1 MREKSM
7 ALSNVRRGEGR
18 VRGLVRPIRPMD
30 PIGLIRFRKQRR
42 FGMFQGRSST
52 LLAVLLAVTLLG
64 FFTGCAKK
72 SIAPEEGMTTEGTGP
87 AGPSMGMGPG
97 TGRPSEQTLS
107 AEERERREAEAAFT
121 NQDVPF
127 EYDKYDLSP
136 RGREI
141 LADKAYFLKKY
152 PGSKVL
158 IEGHCDERGTSEYN
172 LALGERRAN
181 SAKQYLVH
189 LGIAEGRISTISYG
203 KERPLDPGHNE
214 AAWSRN
220 RRAHFVIASR

>member
-1 MREKSM
+1 M
-7 ALSNVRRGEGR
+7 
-18 VRGLVRPIRPMD
+18 
-30 PIGLIRFRKQRR
+30 FQRR
-42 FGMFQGRSST
+42 SSF
-52 LLAVLLAVTLLG
+52 LLAVLLAVTIPCLNAA
-64 FFTGCAKK
+64 CAKK
-72 SIAPEEGMTTEGTGP
+72 PITAEDGVTTGGTGP
-87 AGPSMGMGPG
+87 AGPGAGMGPG
-97 TGRPSEQTLS
+97 TGGRPSEQTLT

-127 EYDKYDLSP
+127 EYDKYDLSA

-152 PGSKVL
+152 PASKVL

-203 KERPLDPGHNE
+203 KERPADPGHNE
-214 AAWSRN
+214 SAWSRN